1 MDEKI
6 MVMKVIIVMMV
17 VMTLMRVQ
25 MRKMS
30 GGYTKH
36 SHCAASFPFAFLSV
50 IRLSSVWAFFPSE
63 LKNL

>member
-1 MDEKI
+1 MDKKM
-6 MVMKVIIVMMV
+6 MVMKVMIVMMV

-25 MRKMS
+25 MTQMS

-50 IRLSSVWAFFPSE
+50 IRLSSVSILPSRAKY
-63 LKNL
+63 L